1 MIQVNSEPL
10 EWHEGMTVRDVLKAK
25 KYIFPMLIITLDG
38 RLIPREDYETEIV
51 PDHANLQV
59 VHLLSGG

>member
-1 MIQVNSEPL
+1 MIQVNGEPL

-25 KYIFPMLIITLDG
+25 KYTFPMLVITIDG
-38 RLIPREDYETEIV
+38 ILLPREDYDTKVV
-51 PDHANLQV
+51 PDHSRLDV